1 MEQVEEM
8 DHQPSCD
15 AEDDAKKKL
24 KKPSHE
30 LPWLE
35 KYRPLKLSE
44 VVGNEETLSRLE
56 VGGRGVGVVSCFG
69 YFTGVCS

>member
-1 MEQVEEM
+1 MEELEVEEM
-8 DHQPSCD
+8 DHQPS
-15 AEDDAKKKL
+15 ANDAKKKAAP
-24 KKPSHE
+24 KKSSLSHG

-56 VGGRGVGVVSCFG
+56 V
-69 YFTGVCS
+69 